1 MSNVEINSENC
12 CTITKEEEEEEE
24 AFMIGVIAYHVD
36 EG

>member
-12 CTITKEEEEEEE
+12 CIITKEEEEE